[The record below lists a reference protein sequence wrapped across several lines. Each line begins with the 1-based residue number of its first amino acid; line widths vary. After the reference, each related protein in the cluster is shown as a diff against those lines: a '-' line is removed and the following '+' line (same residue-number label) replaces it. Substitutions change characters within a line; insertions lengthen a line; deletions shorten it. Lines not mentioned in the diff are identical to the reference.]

1 MYTNA
6 ASAGATSTQQQP
18 EPGRGRSGGPTSGS
32 ATPSFV
38 PSNSNKKQY
47 HGNSKL
53 KVHNRS
59 MSHNKL
65 VTSLSTSAKH
75 TGARPSMNRS
85 KSSDVLIKT
94 RSTGAL
100 KRNNRSFTKISG
112 LQPLTKTVSNQSIRS
127 NKSTGSLKMLNATTV
142 APLHGIKTTSRKG
155 RAILK
160 LNEDDANN
168 EEYEDLNDDNNE
180 EIDNSNKS
188 NSSNDNAD
196 DDRTFSSGSDRRGRS
211 NVDPQLRSSQFLQNI
226 NATSV
231 VENAVSLI
239 EQINNVPDDLPKL
252 VNAELPEVETVENA
266 NEDYKNGNRKE
277 SENQNERG
285 IENENRSRRHD
296 GDDSVRF
303 SMSQTELHS
312 PSPST
317 GEDREDSR
325 DNSRNG
331 RNHSKGPVDQL
342 KRELSSARSS
352 TDDLTTNNL
361 YGGSLLLSQSTGL
374 TKKIDPKNAN
384 HHLHQKMLGA
394 DVYTTGNINVNN
406 GDSHKGRTESSIESN
421 HSETISGISFRANP
435 IESHLAE
442 PVTTNRNVVQNNSYQ
457 PNQTIF
463 NNLQRTNNQYL
474 NTKKQSYSHNQQ
486 QQQKEQQQH
495 HIHQQQNQI
504 QQPTHPVNTGVN
516 NFSNFLT
523 NNSTSTPSSAESHSA
538 HNIETRTQQ
547 RLWLQRENSLMDVTN
562 LDPSQLSNFSNLSL
576 NNLMFAHNYNGNQ
589 SQVNMRDIYQQQQS
603 PLTPVGTGSNLSNT
617 NAAGAAGGSS
627 SLANNQVV
635 PHQGGSV
642 DSYGSL
648 TNVNGLLHMV
658 QSSHQNS
665 IQSRT
670 EFERLNREYL
680 NVRRHLNP
688 IGECLNRLEKT
699 FPNRE
704 IKVLKNTK
712 KAVNA
717 SSSSLSVTHSSNS
730 NTFKEFSPLYQEKEK
745 DIGIMLNR
753 LWQDAII
760 SSSSTAANSM
770 RNAPLQNNQHMI
782 PSQQVPSQRPMNPR
796 VSSYNQN
803 QSQFGNM
810 RSQQTPT
817 TRAVKLAGQGGTNAS
832 SQSSIPS
839 SQIRRGSEQSVN
851 IA

>member
-196 DDRTFSSGSDRRGRS
+196 DDRTFSS
-211 NVDPQLRSSQFLQNI
+211 
-226 NATSV
+226 
-231 VENAVSLI
+231 
-239 EQINNVPDDLPKL
+239 
-252 VNAELPEVETVENA
+252 
-266 NEDYKNGNRKE
+266 
-277 SENQNERG
+277 
-285 IENENRSRRHD
+285 
-296 GDDSVRF
+296 
-303 SMSQTELHS
+303 
-312 PSPST
+312 
-317 GEDREDSR
+317 EDSR

-394 DVYTTGNINVNN
+394 DV
-406 GDSHKGRTESSIESN
+406 TESSIESN

-474 NTKKQSYSHNQQ
+474 NTKKQSYS
-486 QQQKEQQQH
+486 
-495 HIHQQQNQI
+495 
-504 QQPTHPVNTGVN
+504 VN

-617 NAAGAAGGSS
+617 NAAGAAGGSM
-627 SLANNQVV
+627 V